1 MIESVVF
8 DESGLIPVITQ
19 DEATRQVLMFAW
31 MNREA
36 LESTIATGRAVY
48 FSRSR
53 QKLWLKGEESG
64 HIQHVRDLRL
74 DCDGDVLLMS
84 VEQVGGIAC
93 HTGHAHC
100 FYQRLE
106 AGEWQSVEPV
116 LLSPEDIYRDKQS

>member
-8 DESGLIPVITQ
+8 NESGLIPVITQ
-19 DEATRQVLMFAW
+19 DVATRQVLMFAW

-53 QKLWLKGEESG
+53 QKLWPKGEESG

-100 FYQRLE
+100 FFQRLE

-116 LLSPEDIYRDKQS
+116 LRSPENIYRDKQG

>member
-8 DESGLIPVITQ
+8 NESGLIPVITQ

-53 QKLWLKGEESG
+53 QKLWPKGEESG

-100 FYQRLE
+100 FFQRLE
-106 AGEWQSVEPV
+106 AGEWRSVEPV
-116 LLSPEDIYRDKQS
+116 LRRPEDIYRDKQG